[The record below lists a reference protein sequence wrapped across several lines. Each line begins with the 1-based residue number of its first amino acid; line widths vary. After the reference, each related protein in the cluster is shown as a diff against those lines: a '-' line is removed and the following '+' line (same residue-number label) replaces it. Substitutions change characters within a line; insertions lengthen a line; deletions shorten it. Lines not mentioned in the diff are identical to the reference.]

1 MTWQDTTADA
11 PPPVGTAETSAGPA
25 TPGRRALRERP
36 AILVVGVVLAYVV
49 LILLGVTQSSLGVP
63 SMRQERSQPLEST
76 IGIPRDIRS
85 DEFGVD
91 TPLLLGLG
99 AGGAGTLE
107 SPLAEASDVLSGV
120 PVSGQ
125 FFASVVH
132 FDSAAMR
139 LGTVVPVESLFAA
152 RWWLPWVLLALALP
166 VWLQRVGATVPMSW
180 FATALVAA
188 APATA
193 WWSAYPVRIL
203 GFAAAACVVGMA
215 AADAFGRRRW
225 VLASAKGVLAGLLVA
240 RLATWYIPWSITLA
254 APLLIATFG
263 WLLVHRERRRAGI
276 LAIVVTGVVSIV
288 LVAGLYLQNW
298 DALRASMET
307 VYPGQRRSGGGAMPA
322 AQLFGAP
329 AQGYFQLSPTVS
341 WGNVSEVSSG
351 FTLCAVWAGV
361 LGLAGLAGSALRGR
375 RPGGSP
381 PGRPRRFGMDG
392 NRWALAVLGTATTVE
407 LLWAMVDLGALG
419 QAIPVM
425 NRVPAGRAGG
435 TVGFIAVMTVALVLS
450 RRQRTQA
457 TGWRVPVLAAA
468 PCAALTAYGAWDL
481 ATITPGLGLPLVV
494 GASAAVFFVV
504 VMVTRQPQRWLWT
517 ATATCVAA
525 AGIAIANPFQIGAG
539 DLRDSES
546 AALMLEQGADARA
559 EGTYWAS
566 DGTDTDVLLMATGV
580 PSLSGVQI
588 SGPDRANWARID
600 PDGAFVDAWNRGGA
614 SIEMSWLP
622 AGAPQVTVGAPDQIL
637 VAADPCDLI
646 DRGFDLGHIVARRA
660 LTNPC
665 LTKAGELRWNGR
677 TRFLY
682 RTTLTGP

>member
-1 MTWQDTTADA
+1 MTSQGTTANAA
-11 PPPVGTAETSAGPA
+11 PPAGTGRAPL
-25 TPGRRALRERP
+25 RRALRPRP
-36 AILVVGVVLAYVV
+36 TLLVGGVVLVYVA

-99 AGGAGTLE
+99 AGGAGRLE

-132 FDSAAMR
+132 FDATAMR

-215 AADAFGRRRW
+215 AADAFQRRRW
-225 VLASAKGVLAGLLVA
+225 VVASAAAVLAGLLVA

-263 WLLVHRERRRAGI
+263 WLLVDRERRRAGV
-276 LAIVVTGVVSIV
+276 LAILVTGVVSIV
-288 LVAGLYLQNW
+288 LLAGLYLQNW
-298 DALRASMET
+298 DALRASMDT

-322 AQLFGAP
+322 AQVFGAP
-329 AQGYFQLSPTVS
+329 AQGYFQLSPTVE

-361 LGLAGLAGSALRGR
+361 LGLTALAGSALRGR
-375 RPGGSP
+375 RPDSIT
-381 PGRPRRFGMDG
+381 GRPRPSGTG
-392 NRWALAVLGTATTVE
+392 GSRWALAVLGTATAVE
-407 LLWAMVDLGALG
+407 LLWAMVDLGAFG
-419 QAIPVM
+419 QAIPIM
-425 NRVPAGRAGG
+425 NRVPSGRAGG
-435 TVGFIAVMTVALVLS
+435 TVGFTAVLTVALVLS
-450 RRQRTQA
+450 RRQRADTE
-457 TGWRVPVLAAA
+457 GWRVPMLAAA
-468 PCAALTAYGAWDL
+468 ACAAVTAYGAWDL

-504 VMVTRQPQRWLWT
+504 VTVTRQPQRWLWT
-517 ATATCVAA
+517 GTATCLAA

-546 AALMLEQGADARA
+546 AALMLAEGSAARA
-559 EGTYWAS
+559 QGTYWAT

-588 SGPDRANWARID
+588 SGPDRTSWARID

-622 AGAPQVTVGAPDQIL
+622 TGAPQVTVGAPDQIL

-646 DRGFDLGHIVARRA
+646 DRGFELGHIVSRKA
-660 LTNPC
+660 LTNTC
-665 LTKAGELRWNGR
+665 LTPSGELRWNGR
-677 TRFLY
+677 TRYLY